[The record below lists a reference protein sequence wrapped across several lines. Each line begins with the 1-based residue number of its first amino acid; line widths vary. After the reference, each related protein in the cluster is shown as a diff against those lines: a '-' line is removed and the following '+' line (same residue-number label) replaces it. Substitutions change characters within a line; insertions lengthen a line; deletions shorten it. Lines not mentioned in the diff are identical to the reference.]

1 MFLPLKT
8 LFIDI
13 DFVGSAIRTDSS
25 MTSFAEMFVEEDAEL
40 IVTELAIFDDTSG
53 QGKCV
58 FGEELS

>member
-13 DFVGSAIRTDSS
+13 DFVGSTVCTDSS

-53 QGKCV
+53 
-58 FGEELS
+58 